1 MRLIG
6 RIFVIF
12 FAFLFASIAA
22 GITIAFG
29 LLGSEW
35 QSLQGDPVAARG
47 GFLIASFFGTS
58 FAGAAAFLPLL
69 LLAILTEAFR
79 LRSFLFYAIAGV
91 MIALLAYYGTG
102 LGNPYEESIDHA
114 GPINRGLELT
124 IAAGAVFGLAYWLI
138 AGRKAGAWLEPRPR

>member
-12 FAFLFASIAA
+12 FAFLFASLAA
-22 GITIAFG
+22 GFTLAFG

-35 QSLQGDPVAARG
+35 QFLHEDPDAARG

-69 LLAILTEAFR
+69 LVAILTEAFR
-79 LRSFLFYAIAGV
+79 LRSFVFYALSGV
-91 MIALLAYYGTG
+91 AIALLAYYGTG

-114 GPINRGLELT
+114 GPINRELELA
-124 IAAGAVFGLAYWLI
+124 IAAGAVFGLAYWLM
-138 AGRKAGAWLEPRPR
+138 AGRKAGAWREPYRR

>member
-1 MRLIG
+1 MRFIG

-35 QSLQGDPVAARG
+35 QSLEGDPVAARG
-47 GFLIASFFGTS
+47 VFLIASFFGTS

-79 LRSFLFYAIAGV
+79 LRSVPILCARRRGDRANS
-91 MIALLAYYGTG
+91 LLRHRSRQS
-102 LGNPYEESIDHA
+102 L
-114 GPINRGLELT
+114 
-124 IAAGAVFGLAYWLI
+124 
-138 AGRKAGAWLEPRPR
+138 

>member
-1 MRLIG
+1 VKLIG

-22 GITIAFG
+22 GITLAFG

-35 QSLQGDPVAARG
+35 QFLQGDPVVARG

-69 LLAILTEAFR
+69 LLAIVTEAFR
-79 LRSFLFYAIAGV
+79 LRSFLLYALAGV
-91 MIALLAYYGTG
+91 GIALLAYYGSG
-102 LGNPYEESIDHA
+102 IGNPYEESIDHA
-114 GPINRGLELT
+114 GPINRGLELA
-124 IAAGAVFGLAYWLI
+124 IAAGAIFGLAYWLV
-138 AGRKAGAWLEPRPR
+138 AGRKAGAWHEPRRA

>member
-1 MRLIG
+1 MKLIG

-35 QSLQGDPVAARG
+35 QFLQSDPVAARG
-47 GFLIASFFGTS
+47 GFWIASFFGTS

-69 LLAILTEAFR
+69 LLAILAEAFR
-79 LRSFLFYAIAGV
+79 LRSFLFYALAGV
-91 MIALLAYYGTG
+91 AIALLAYYGTG

-114 GPINRGLELT
+114 GPINRGLELV
-124 IAAGAVFGLAYWLI
+124 IAVGAVFGLAYWLV
-138 AGRKAGAWLEPRPR
+138 AGRKAGAWHEPRRS

>member
-12 FAFLFASIAA
+12 FAFLFASLAA

-35 QSLQGDPVAARG
+35 QFLHADPVATRS

-79 LRSFLFYAIAGV
+79 LRSFLIYALAGV
-91 MIALLAYYGTG
+91 AIALLAYYGTG

-114 GPINRGLELT
+114 GPINRGLELA
-124 IAAGAVFGLAYWLI
+124 IAAGAVFGLAYWLV
-138 AGRKAGAWLEPRPR
+138 AGRKAGAWHKPGRS

>member
-1 MRLIG
+1 MKFIG

-35 QSLQGDPVAARG
+35 QFLEGDPVAARG
-47 GFLIASFFGTS
+47 VFLIASFFGTS

-79 LRSFLFYAIAGV
+79 LRSFLFYAVAGV
-91 MIALLAYYGTG
+91 VIALIAYYGTG

-114 GPINRGLELT
+114 GPINRGLELA

>member
-1 MRLIG
+1 MRFIG

-12 FAFLFASIAA
+12 FAFLFACIAA
-22 GITIAFG
+22 GITIGFG
-29 LLGSEW
+29 LLGSEL

-47 GFLIASFFGTS
+47 VFLIASFFGTS
-58 FAGAAAFLPLL
+58 FAGTAAFLPLL

-91 MIALLAYYGTG
+91 VIALLAYYGTG

-114 GPINRGLELT
+114 GPINRGLELA

>member
-1 MRLIG
+1 MKLIG

-35 QSLQGDPVAARG
+35 QFLHGDPVAARG

-79 LRSFLFYAIAGV
+79 LRSVMIYALAGV
-91 MIALLAYYGTG
+91 AIALLAYYGSG

-114 GPINRGLELT
+114 GPINRGLELA
-124 IAAGAVFGLAYWLI
+124 IAAGAVFGLAYWLV
-138 AGRKAGAWLEPRPR
+138 AGRKAGAWREPRRS

>member
-12 FAFLFASIAA
+12 FAFLFASLAA

-35 QSLQGDPVAARG
+35 QFLREDPVAARG

-79 LRSFLFYAIAGV
+79 LRSFLIYALAGV
-91 MIALLAYYGTG
+91 AIALLAYYGTG
-102 LGNPYEESIDHA
+102 LGNPYEELIDHA
-114 GPINRGLELT
+114 GPINRGLELA
-124 IAAGAVFGLAYWLI
+124 IAAGAVFGLAYWLV
-138 AGRKAGAWLEPRPR
+138 AGRKAGAWYEPRRS